1 MASEAEL
8 GALLGAG
15 GALDADTAEYAAG
28 VAAGAAEEAEEA
40 GAGPAERAEAVAE
53 AVLPFLEDAAL
64 PGEVARELALRVG
77 RAAAGLV
84 AGDGSQLGGSAAEG
98 PGAGGGG
105 AYAAA
110 GSHGRELLVDCRGII
125 LAYPGS
131 AKPLLRRADL
141 TLRRGGR
148 YGIVGRNGTGKT
160 TLMSRVA
167 ERDIAGFPS
176 DVRTALVQHEVTG
189 CDEQETALDYLRRL
203 DGASAPVN
211 GRAGGED
218 GEGRRQR
225 ALERV
230 GFSGEMLAKPV
241 EELSGGWRMRLA
253 IARGSLS
260 EAELILLDEPTNHL
274 DVEAVAWLAEYL
286 TSGTS
291 AECVVVVSHD
301 YPFLEKMASDII
313 LFDDGLLKY
322 YEGGFA
328 GFRAE
333 RPEVIAE
340 LPSVGGLTLE
350 EGPGGGGGGVGGGGG
365 GDGGEGGEEVVLRG
379 RARVTAQQASIKTA
393 LPLQLPPG
401 SLPLALP
408 DPGLLE
414 GVKSRARTVLK
425 LNNLTFGY
433 PGGDDLVL
441 RGCSGRLALK
451 SRVAL
456 VGPNGAGK
464 TTLLRLL
471 VGDLELMAAG
481 GASGGGGSAGEGG
494 EQPPPATGQAPGGGG
509 KRDRGRKGRETTAHE
524 QVWKHHN
531 LRVSYIAQHFLHHLE
546 QNLHQD
552 PKQYIQERYLKG
564 QDKELAKMATLK
576 LTEEEVLQSQ
586 ATGRVREVVGRAMR
600 GGGLAYE
607 VRKSGRRDTETVWEQ
622 LVDLKHGPS
631 YVMKLVR
638 NYDERMKVIQSGVA
652 VRPISSVEVLKHLQG
667 FGIAGELAR
676 NPIRGMSG
684 GQKSRLVLAAAMWNM
699 PHIIALDEPTNYLD
713 NETLAVLAHGLQNY
727 KGAVLT
733 ISHNRAFLE
742 SLQLTERWRVVDGR
756 VEVEEVEAA

>member
-8 GALLGAG
+8 GALLREG
-15 GALDADTAEYAAG
+15 GALDEDTAEYAAG

-40 GAGPAERAEAVAE
+40 GAGSAERAEAVAE

-64 PGEVARELALRVG
+64 PGEVARDLALRVG

-84 AGDGSQLGGSAAEG
+84 VGGSSPLGVTAAEG
-98 PGAGGGG
+98 PGVGGGG
-105 AYAAA
+105 AETA
-110 GSHGRELLVDCRGII
+110 GGSTGRTLLVDCRGII

-189 CDEQETALDYLRRL
+189 CDEEETALDYLRRL
-203 DGASAPVN
+203 DEASAPVS
-211 GRAGGED
+211 GREGGED
-218 GEGRRQR
+218 SEGRRQR

-230 GFSGEMLAKPV
+230 GFTGEMLAKPV

-322 YEGGFA
+322 YGGGFA
-328 GFRAE
+328 GFREE

-340 LPSVGGLTLE
+340 LPSVGGLTLQ
-350 EGPGGGGGGVGGGGG
+350 EGSGGGGGGG
-365 GDGGEGGEEVVLRG
+365 GGEEVVLRG
-379 RARVTAQQASIKTA
+379 RARATAQRASSNTV
-393 LPLQLPPG
+393 LPLQLPAG
-401 SLPLALP
+401 SLPLRLP
-408 DPGLLE
+408 DPGLLD

-425 LNNLTFGY
+425 LNNLMFRY
-433 PGGDDLVL
+433 PGGDDYVL
-441 RGCSGRLALK
+441 RGCSGKLALK

-471 VGDLELMAAG
+471 VGDLELMAANG
-481 GASGGGGSAGEGG
+481 EGGGDGAAGEGG
-494 EQPPPATGQAPGGGG
+494 EQPPPATNQAAGGEG
-509 KRDRGRKGRETTAHE
+509 KRGRGRKGRDAATLE

-552 PKQYIQERYLKG
+552 PKQYIQERFLKG

-576 LTEEEVLQSQ
+576 LTEEEVQQSRE
-586 ATGRVREVVGRAMR
+586 TGRVREVVGRAMR

-607 VRKSGRRDTETVWEQ
+607 VRKTGRRDNETVWEQ

-713 NETLAVLAHGLQNY
+713 NETLAVLAHGLQGY

-742 SLQLTERWRVVDGR
+742 SLQLTERWRVVDGQ
-756 VEVEEVEAA
+756 VEVEEVEAAAVAAAAAVA

>member
-1 MASEAEL
+1 MASEGDLA
-8 GALLGAG
+8 GLLGAG
-15 GALDADTAEYAAG
+15 GGLDADTAEYAAG
-28 VAAGAAEEAEEA
+28 VAFGAAEEAEGA
-40 GAGPAERAEAVAE
+40 GAAPAACAEAVVE
-53 AVLPFLEDAAL
+53 AVLPFLEAADLAEDAAL
-64 PGEVARELALRVG
+64 ALALQVG
-77 RAAAGLV
+77 RAAAGLGP
-84 AGDGSQLGGSAAEG
+84 AGGAASPTGTGAG
-98 PGAGGGG
+98 PGAPSAEPGCVAESSEGG
-105 AYAAA
+105 
-110 GSHGRELLVDCRGII
+110 LLVDCRGII

-160 TLMSRVA
+160 TLMSRIA

-176 DVRTALVQHEVTG
+176 GVRTALVQHEVTG

-203 DGASAPVN
+203 TGGDLAA
-211 GRAGGED
+211 AGG
-218 GEGRRQR
+218 GEEAAEEQRRA

-230 GFSGEMLAKPV
+230 GFAGEMLTKPV

-260 EAELILLDEPTNHL
+260 DSELILLDEPTNHL
-274 DVEAVAWLAEYL
+274 DVDAVAWLAEYL
-286 TSGTS
+286 TSGTA

-322 YEGGFA
+322 YPGGFA

-333 RPEVIAE
+333 RPEIIAE
-340 LPSVGGLTLE
+340 LPSVGGLTLRDGPE
-350 EGPGGGGGGVGGGGG
+350 EGEGARNGGPGVGTRVERG
-365 GDGGEGGEEVVLRG
+365 GDGEEQVLRG
-379 RARVTAQQASIKTA
+379 RARVTAQQAARSRVGT
-393 LPLQLPPG
+393 LPLQLPTG
-401 SLPLALP
+401 ALPLSLP

-414 GVKSRARTVLK
+414 GIKSRARTVMKLTSLK
-425 LNNLTFGY
+425 FRY
-433 PGGDDLVL
+433 PGGEDFVL
-441 RGCSGRLALK
+441 KDCSGRLALK

-464 TTLLRLL
+464 TTLLRLV
-471 VGDLELMAAG
+471 VGDLELMPSSDGAAPG
-481 GASGGGGSAGEGG
+481 GSPTAPPSGGGAKRTPKGKKAREG
-494 EQPPPATGQAPGGGG
+494 TGV
-509 KRDRGRKGRETTAHE
+509 EE
-524 QVWKHHN
+524 VWKHYN
-531 LRVSYIAQHFLHHLE
+531 LRVSYIAQHFMHHLE

-552 PKQYIQERYLKG
+552 PKQYIQERFLKG
-564 QDKELAKMATLK
+564 QDKELSKMATLK
-576 LTEEEVLQSQ
+576 LTEEEEKHSQ
-586 ATGRVREVVGRAMR
+586 ETGRVREVVGRAMR

-622 LVDLKHGPS
+622 LVDLKHGPA

-652 VRPISSVEVLKHLQG
+652 VRPISSSEVLRHLQG
-667 FGIAGELAR
+667 FGIEGELAR

-713 NETLAVLAHGLQNY
+713 NETLAVLAHGLQGY

-733 ISHNRAFLE
+733 ISHNKAFLD
-742 SLQLTERWRVVDGR
+742 SLDLTERWHVRDGR
-756 VEVEEVEAA
+756 LEVEEMAEGGS

>member
-64 PGEVARELALRVG
+64 LGEVARELALRVG

-84 AGDGSQLGGSAAEG
+84 AGGAAAECA
-98 PGAGGGG
+98 GAGGGG
-105 AYAAA
+105 ADAAG

-189 CDEQETALDYLRRL
+189 CDERETALDYFRRL

-218 GEGRRQR
+218 GERRWQR

-481 GASGGGGSAGEGG
+481 GESGGGVAAGEGG
-494 EQPPPATGQAPGGGG
+494 EQPPPATGQAPGGG
-509 KRDRGRKGRETTAHE
+509 
-524 QVWKHHN
+524 
-531 LRVSYIAQHFLHHLE
+531 
-546 QNLHQD
+546 
-552 PKQYIQERYLKG
+552 
-564 QDKELAKMATLK
+564 
-576 LTEEEVLQSQ
+576 
-586 ATGRVREVVGRAMR
+586 ATGTGGGRAGRPQRTSRCGSTTTSECRTSRSTFCTTWSRICTRTRSSTFRR
-600 GGGLAYE
+600 G
-607 VRKSGRRDTETVWEQ
+607 T
-622 LVDLKHGPS
+622 
-631 YVMKLVR
+631 
-638 NYDERMKVIQSGVA
+638 
-652 VRPISSVEVLKHLQG
+652 
-667 FGIAGELAR
+667 
-676 NPIRGMSG
+676 
-684 GQKSRLVLAAAMWNM
+684 
-699 PHIIALDEPTNYLD
+699 
-713 NETLAVLAHGLQNY
+713 
-727 KGAVLT
+727 
-733 ISHNRAFLE
+733 
-742 SLQLTERWRVVDGR
+742 
-756 VEVEEVEAA
+756 

>member
-1 MASEAEL
+1 MASEAGL

-15 GALDADTAEYAAG
+15 GALDEGTGGYAAG
-28 VAAGAAEEAEEA
+28 GAAGAAEEAEEA

-64 PGEVARELALRVG
+64 PGEVARDLALRVG

-84 AGDGSQLGGSAAEG
+84 AGGGSRLGVTAAEG
-98 PGAGGGG
+98 PGVGGGG
-105 AYAAA
+105 AETA
-110 GSHGRELLVDCRGII
+110 GGSTVRALLVDCRGII

-189 CDEQETALDYLRRL
+189 CDERETALDYLRRL
-203 DGASAPVN
+203 DEASVPVA

-218 GEGRRQR
+218 LEGRRQR

-230 GFSGEMLAKPV
+230 GFTGEMLAKPV

-322 YEGGFA
+322 YGGGFA

-333 RPEVIAE
+333 RPEIIAE
-340 LPSVGGLTLE
+340 LPSVGGLTLQ
-350 EGPGGGGGGVGGGGG
+350 EGPGGGGGGG
-365 GDGGEGGEEVVLRG
+365 GGEEVVLRG
-379 RARVTAQQASIKTA
+379 RARATAQQASSRTV
-393 LPLQLPPG
+393 LPLQLPAG
-401 SLPLALP
+401 SLPLTLP
-408 DPGLLE
+408 DPGLLD

-425 LNNLTFGY
+425 LNNLMFRY
-433 PGGDDLVL
+433 PGGDDYVL
-441 RGCSGRLALK
+441 RGCSGKLALK

-481 GASGGGGSAGEGG
+481 GEGGGDGAAGEGV
-494 EQPPPATGQAPGGGG
+494 EQPPPVTNQAAGGGG
-509 KRDRGRKGRETTAHE
+509 KRDRGRKGREAAAHE

-552 PKQYIQERYLKG
+552 PKQYIQERFLKG

-576 LTEEEVLQSQ
+576 LTEEEVQQSRE
-586 ATGRVREVVGRAMR
+586 TGRVREVVGRAMR

-607 VRKSGRRDTETVWEQ
+607 VRKAGRRDTETVWEQ

-713 NETLAVLAHGLQNY
+713 NETLAVLAHGLQGY

-742 SLQLTERWRVVDGR
+742 SLQLTERWRVVDGQ
-756 VEVEEVEAA
+756 VEVEEMEAAAAAAAAA

>member
-1 MASEAEL
+1 M
-8 GALLGAG
+8 
-15 GALDADTAEYAAG
+15 
-28 VAAGAAEEAEEA
+28 
-40 GAGPAERAEAVAE
+40 
-53 AVLPFLEDAAL
+53 
-64 PGEVARELALRVG
+64 
-77 RAAAGLV
+77 
-84 AGDGSQLGGSAAEG
+84 
-98 PGAGGGG
+98 
-105 AYAAA
+105 
-110 GSHGRELLVDCRGII
+110 
-125 LAYPGS
+125 
-131 AKPLLRRADL
+131 
-141 TLRRGGR
+141 
-148 YGIVGRNGTGKT
+148 
-160 TLMSRVA
+160 
-167 ERDIAGFPS
+167 
-176 DVRTALVQHEVTG
+176 
-189 CDEQETALDYLRRL
+189 
-203 DGASAPVN
+203 
-211 GRAGGED
+211 
-218 GEGRRQR
+218 
-225 ALERV
+225 
-230 GFSGEMLAKPV
+230 
-241 EELSGGWRMRLA
+241 
-253 IARGSLS
+253 
-260 EAELILLDEPTNHL
+260 
-274 DVEAVAWLAEYL
+274 
-286 TSGTS
+286 
-291 AECVVVVSHD
+291 
-301 YPFLEKMASDII
+301 
-313 LFDDGLLKY
+313 
-322 YEGGFA
+322 
-328 GFRAE
+328 
-333 RPEVIAE
+333 
-340 LPSVGGLTLE
+340 
-350 EGPGGGGGGVGGGGG
+350 GGGGG

-379 RARVTAQQASIKTA
+379 RARVTAQQASRKTV

-481 GASGGGGSAGEGG
+481 GESGGGGAAGEGG

-509 KRDRGRKGRETTAHE
+509 KRDRGRKGREATAHE

-756 VEVEEVEAA
+756 VEVEEVETASASPAAAWATGADD

>member
-28 VAAGAAEEAEEA
+28 VAAGAAEEAQEA

-64 PGEVARELALRVG
+64 LGEVARELALRVG

-84 AGDGSQLGGSAAEG
+84 AGGAAAEC

-105 AYAAA
+105 ADAAG

-189 CDEQETALDYLRRL
+189 CDERETALDYFRRL

-218 GEGRRQR
+218 GERRWQR

-379 RARVTAQQASIKTA
+379 RARVTAQQASRKTV

-481 GASGGGGSAGEGG
+481 GESGGGGAAGEGG

-509 KRDRGRKGRETTAHE
+509 KRDRGRKGREATAHE

-756 VEVEEVEAA
+756 VKVEEVEAA